1 MPRARAAALSNRPRR
16 RAAKKGRVCGHMM
29 QSRVGGTKRGVTD
42 SPQSS
47 EASPRGSAREK
58 RKVFVVVRNA
68 LLDKTRI
75 DFGKLQG

>member
-1 MPRARAAALSNRPRR
+1 
-16 RAAKKGRVCGHMM
+16 MM